1 MAHDNELEQQDQG
14 TTDAGAAG
22 DGGEDLNGMLN
33 TQDSTFV
40 TDEKKPLSKGTLVM
54 AGILLACGAGTYVM
68 YTRSAPSTTPPTAEA
83 AAAQTTISQFL
94 TNDAG
99 NVTKMKDMLQ
109 DTEKVVQQFLTS
121 PGKKQVPIEE
131 LQTNPF
137 RVSVAETKE
146 AVDDSSSRRRHEE
159 QRAATLKAAQAL
171 SLQFVMSGKK
181 KSCMIN
187 NAVYRE
193 GQDVGE
199 FKVESITPDAV
210 IVRKDDARF
219 ELRMKK

>member
-1 MAHDNELEQQDQG
+1 MAFDNDQEQQGD
-14 TTDAGAAG
+14 GASG
-22 DGGEDLNGMLN
+22 DEAAVAGGEDLNGMLN
-33 TQDSTFV
+33 AQDSTFV
-40 TDEKKPLSKGTLVM
+40 TEEKKPLSKGTLVM

-68 YTRSAPSTTPPTAEA
+68 YTRSAPSAAPTAEA
-83 AAAQTTISQFL
+83 AQAQTTINQFL
-94 TNDAG
+94 SQDAG
-99 NVTKMKDMLQ
+99 DVTKMKDMLK
-109 DTEKVVQQFLTS
+109 DTQKVVQQFIAS
-121 PGKKQVPIEE
+121 PGKKQVPIED

-137 RVSVAETKE
+137 RVATAESKE
-146 AVDDSSSRRRHEE
+146 AVDDGSSRRQQEE
-159 QRAATLKAAQAL
+159 QRAATLKAAQGL

-193 GQDVGE
+193 GQNVDG
-199 FKVESITPDAV
+199 FKVESISPDTV